1 MDAGVV
7 PGATERT
14 ISRMA
19 PRTSVDA
26 PGSLVQVVVPESRP
40 DLNPDAARVLA
51 RIIQRAAA
59 SARQDDPTDD

>member
-1 MDAGVV
+1 MRSG

-19 PRTSVDA
+19 PRTSVDV
-26 PGSLVQVVVPESRP
+26 PGSLVQVAVPESRP

-51 RIIQRAAA
+51 RIILRATA
-59 SARQDDPTDD
+59 STHQDDPTDD

>member
-1 MDAGVV
+1 
-7 PGATERT
+7 
-14 ISRMA
+14 MA

-26 PGSLVQVVVPESRP
+26 PGSLVQVLVPDKRP

-51 RIIQRAAA
+51 RIILRAAA